1 MDTSHLLRQRCKLQ
15 HGLWHTPAGHRRRVA
30 CGYWRRSPVSRRV
43 LLALQGRVRT
53 KTIKR
58 SARVVVE
65 KYYSKLG
72 MDFHTNKR
80 VVDDV
85 AQTPSKRMR
94 NKISGFITV
103 RCLR

>member
-1 MDTSHLLRQRCKLQ
+1 M
-15 HGLWHTPAGHRRRVA
+15 
-30 CGYWRRSPVSRRV
+30 
-43 LLALQGRVRT
+43 
-53 KTIKR
+53 
-58 SARVVVE
+58 E

-103 RCLR
+103 LMDVHVE

>member
-1 MDTSHLLRQRCKLQ
+1 MCARE
-15 HGLWHTPAGHRRRVA
+15 VA
-30 CGYWRRSPVSRRV
+30 VSDAVVAARP
-43 LLALQGRVRT
+43 QGRVRT

-65 KYYSKLG
+65 KYYAKLG

-85 AQTPSKRMR
+85 AQVPSKRMR
-94 NKISGFITV
+94 NKIAGFITV
-103 RCLR
+103 GAACYRVAPSSSRLG